1 MDDKEKHDGP
11 YIQATITVF
20 TDGPKERALHGIDQ
34 FCKGLKQ
41 QVEDLYAE
49 RVQHPAQACAE

>member
-34 FCKGLKQ
+34 FCKGLRQ
-41 QVEDLYAE
+41 QVEDCMRGKHNKQPSLLLK
-49 RVQHPAQACAE
+49 